1 MLVNPM
7 WRIAILTLGL
17 VSFAAS
23 AQVNEAADQWLGRV
37 TTRSAGF
44 VYNGTIVFAS
54 GSELAVIRVSQ
65 SLQDGRLQQTFVTLT
80 GKPQTLIT
88 ARGVVQRERGAGPPE
103 YLESPL
109 ALGSLQ
115 QLDLEAIR
123 GSYEIV
129 LGSSDRV
136 AGRPVR
142 QVRFEP
148 ADGYRYVRHAWID
161 NETGLALR
169 SSVAAKGEVL
179 EQMVFTDL
187 QLSGMANSAAPE
199 APSKPDSGSWPGTTA
214 PGYVLKA
221 MVGGSAHRHWVFSDG
236 LAAIS
241 VFAETDTE
249 NLAAEQW
256 QRGATRGISRSYG
269 GMRWTVLGDAP
280 VAALEAFLPNAAPV
294 P

>member
-1 MLVNPM
+1 M
-7 WRIAILTLGL
+7 WRIAMLSLGL

-23 AQVNEAADQWLGRV
+23 AQVNEAAEEWLERV

-44 VYNGTIVFAS
+44 VYNGTVVFTS
-54 GSELAVIRVSQ
+54 GPEVTVIRVSQ
-65 SLQDGRLQQTFVTLT
+65 SLQEGRLQQTFVTLT

-88 ARGVVQRERGAGPPE
+88 ARGVVQRERGGGPPE

-169 SSVAAKGEVL
+169 SSVAAAQGEVL
-179 EQMVFTDL
+179 EQMVFADL
-187 QLSGMANSAAPE
+187 QLSGMANSAVAE
-199 APSKPDSGSWPGTTA
+199 TPSKPAADSWPGTTA

-236 LAAIS
+236 LSAIS

-249 NLAAEQW
+249 NPVAEQW
-256 QRGATRGISRSYG
+256 HRGATKGISRSYG
-269 GMRWTVLGDAP
+269 GVRWTVLGDAP
-280 VAALEAFLPNAAPV
+280 VAALEAFLPNALPE
-294 P
+294 